1 MSLVEAKLFPLE
13 THLYDTKGNLIGND
27 LVDVAENPYT
37 EVLAIAGIARVGK
50 SLFIDQLGQRI
61 RREIVLAE
69 WEEALEHGDRIYGYN
84 RNEWSPPTSERISR
98 YYQRIIQR
106 KLRETKGDPSKLVVA
121 EAPMLRGADN
131 LDRGGF
137 ALEWLGKNPH
147 ARVIGIVPD
156 EENIESANL
165 TRQKVVEALDHQV
178 FEVLQS
184 SEPPIRTLG
193 VEYTPE
199 NGRKIKR
206 SYQKQATPDRAD
218 LMARQIRV
226 EDLLWAKGREI
237 AIESIV
243 VPDPIKNREESSSS
257 LHEDLLDPTK
267 ENKIQSLKIS
277 AAHMLEYFAE
287 LGFYAERSIVV
298 ISAHDSEREILWD
311 PRIWIESLAA

>member
-156 EENIESANL
+156 EEN
-165 TRQKVVEALDHQV
+165 
-178 FEVLQS
+178 
-184 SEPPIRTLG
+184 
-193 VEYTPE
+193 
-199 NGRKIKR
+199 
-206 SYQKQATPDRAD
+206 
-218 LMARQIRV
+218 
-226 EDLLWAKGREI
+226 
-237 AIESIV
+237 
-243 VPDPIKNREESSSS
+243 REESSSS